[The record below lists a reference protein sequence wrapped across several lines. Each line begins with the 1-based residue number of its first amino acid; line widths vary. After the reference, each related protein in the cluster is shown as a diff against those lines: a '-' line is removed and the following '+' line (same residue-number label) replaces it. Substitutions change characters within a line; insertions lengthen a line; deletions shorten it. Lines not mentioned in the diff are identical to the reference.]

1 MTRIFLMAAFALPL
15 GAVAAAAQND
25 PAQMAHMQA
34 SNELGVLEYC
44 QSNGWTDQA
53 AVDAQKK
60 AISVLPA
67 SSNTSGLADA
77 EATGKQGTFVMNGN
91 QTTLAQMASTKN
103 TSKQAICGQ
112 LGTSVKSAAAS
123 MSSMPNG
130 MPSMPGG
137 MPAMPNG
144 MPSMPNGMP
153 SMPAAPG
160 GTGTS
165 Q

>member
-1 MTRIFLMAAFALPL
+1 MTRIFLMAALALPL
-15 GAVAAAAQND
+15 GAVAAAAQSD
-25 PAQMAHMQA
+25 PTQMAHMSA

-60 AISVLPA
+60 SIAALPA
-67 SSNTSGLADA
+67 STNTSGLAGA
-77 EATGKQGTFVMNGN
+77 EATGKQGTFDINGN
-91 QTTLAQMASTKN
+91 QTTLAQMANTKN
-103 TSKQAICGQ
+103 TSQKAICGQ
-112 LGTSVKSAAAS
+112 LGTSVKNAAAS
-123 MSSMPNG
+123 MSSMPN
-130 MPSMPGG
+130 MPAMPGG

-144 MPSMPNGMP
+144 MPSMPNNMP